1 MKKTLVLLS
10 LVLAIALSVLSGT
23 LAVYTTTIANLAD
36 GNVVAK
42 EFILLEN
49 GSDTFKENVK
59 IAPTETVEWT
69 FSVKNYDGNIVSE
82 TAMDLAF
89 TVDIAASTG
98 KEAIA
103 PLIVTIKKGNT
114 VVGTNKTGTDSII
127 FADEFALNEVGQ
139 AHTYTVIIDCPVMIQ
154 LHQLC
159 RKCFGT
165 TISVSNRNTASFL
178 VITQNKYIFKKNN
191 CFPKQLVL

>member
-23 LAVYTTTIANLAD
+23 LAVYTTTITNLAD

-49 GSDTFKENVK
+49 DDYDTFKKNVK

-69 FSVKNYDGNIVSE
+69 FSVKNYNGNIVSE
-82 TAMDLAF
+82 TAMDLTF

-98 KEAIA
+98 KEAID
-103 PLIVTIKKGNT
+103 PLIVTIKKGDT
-114 VVGTNKTGTDSII
+114 VVEGTKTETGSII
-127 FADEFALNEVGQ
+127 FTDEFPLNEVGQAYSQ
-139 AHTYTVIIDCPVMIQ
+139 AHTYTVIIYWPSNDTIDINYAGSG
-154 LHQLC
+154 
-159 RKCFGT
+159 FGT
-165 TISVSNRNTASFL
+165 TISVSVTG
-178 VITQNKYIFKKNN
+178 TQ
-191 CFPKQLVL
+191 QVS

>member
-139 AHTYTVIIDCPVMIQ
+139 AHTYTVIIDWPSDDTIDINYAGSG
-154 LHQLC
+154 
-159 RKCFGT
+159 FGT
-165 TISVSNRNTASFL
+165 TISVSVTG
-178 VITQNKYIFKKNN
+178 TQ
-191 CFPKQLVL
+191 QVS